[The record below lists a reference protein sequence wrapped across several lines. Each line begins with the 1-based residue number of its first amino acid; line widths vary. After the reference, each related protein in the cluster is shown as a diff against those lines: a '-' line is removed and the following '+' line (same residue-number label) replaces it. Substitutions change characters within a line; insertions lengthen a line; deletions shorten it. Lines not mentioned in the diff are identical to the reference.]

1 MLYYCTY
8 GGLGTYTYVYTLY
21 VYRLF
26 SRETLLTTFG
36 ALEAET
42 RSGDGGRPGAG
53 PSATTRRGA
62 ALTMNPGEMILSLRH
77 HVL

>member
-8 GGLGTYTYVYTLY
+8 GGLSTYTYVYTLY

-42 RSGDGGRPGAG
+42 RSGDGVRGRELVHLL
-53 PSATTRRGA
+53 RRRA
-62 ALTMNPGEMILSLRH
+62 ALTINPGEMILSLRH

>member
-8 GGLGTYTYVYTLY
+8 GGLSTYTYVYTLY

-42 RSGDGGRPGAG
+42 RSGDGA
-53 PSATTRRGA
+53 GA
-62 ALTMNPGEMILSLRH
+62 AGSWSICYGGAQRGR
-77 HVL
+77 

>member
-8 GGLGTYTYVYTLY
+8 GGLSTYTYVYTLY

-53 PSATTRRGA
+53 DGAQRG
-62 ALTMNPGEMILSLRH
+62 R
-77 HVL
+77 